1 MAVVIGA
8 ILALLA
14 IAVAVF
20 PFVRGRFFSEPAS
33 PPTED
38 GAAESAGEASVEEDE
53 LAAIYQAI
61 ATLRLERELGNI
73 PEGLYREQL
82 NGYRL
87 QAAVALR
94 KREANLRE
102 SASSGRGPEGGT
114 SEAAENWAL
123 EEEIKVARSGL
134 YGGSND
140 ASQ

>member
-1 MAVVIGA
+1 MAVIIGA
-8 ILALLA
+8 ILSLLA
-14 IAVAVF
+14 IAVAAY
-20 PFVRGRFFSEPAS
+20 PFLRGRFFSEAAS
-33 PPTED
+33 PDPED
-38 GAAESAGEASVEEDE
+38 GAIESAGEASVAEDE

-73 PEGLYREQL
+73 PVGLYREQL

-94 KREANLRE
+94 KRDANLRD

-114 SEAAENWAL
+114 SEAAEDWAL
-123 EEEIKVARSGL
+123 EEEVRVARSGL
-134 YGGSND
+134 YGGNND